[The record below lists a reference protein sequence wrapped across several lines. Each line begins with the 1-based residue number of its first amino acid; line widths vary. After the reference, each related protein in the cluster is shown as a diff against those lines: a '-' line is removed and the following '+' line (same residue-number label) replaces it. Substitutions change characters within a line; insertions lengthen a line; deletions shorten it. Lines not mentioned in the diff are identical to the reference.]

1 MYNNLKKYSEFLLMS
16 KNIIDNKQPALINY
30 YAKVINMIIYNIVSL
45 TSILTILLFDSTKV
59 TSNTIIVTKKYLND
73 MCKINKKIKGGTV
86 LPAEFFGADS
96 GRYTAD
102 AGNDLLKVDFENS
115 QARPTISSTMES
127 TMTGGG
133 MGGCK
138 LCKKMKGGELGFN
151 KQLLVIVSKIFK
163 EHKIKIHKTL
173 KQDLV
178 NLIKTYL
185 YFLTHKLHNS
195 KKKINLTIMKKLIK
209 KSGCYKLTI

>member
-16 KNIIDNKQPALINY
+16 KKIIDKKENTLINY

-45 TSILTILLFDSTKV
+45 TSILVILLFDSNKV
-59 TSNTIIVTKKYLND
+59 TRNTIIVTKKYLND

-86 LPAEFFGADS
+86 LPSEFFGSDS
-96 GRYTAD
+96 DRYTAD
-102 AGNDLLKVDFENS
+102 AGNDLLKVDFENL

-133 MGGCK
+133 MGGCNS
-138 LCKKMKGGELGFN
+138 CKKFKGGELGFN

-163 EHKIKIHKTL
+163 EHKIKIDKSL

-178 NLIKTYL
+178 NLIKTYVYL
-185 YFLTHKLHNS
+185 LLHKLQSS
-195 KKKINLTIMKKLIK
+195 KRKMNLTIMKKIIK

>member
-1 MYNNLKKYSEFLLMS
+1 MYNNLKKYSKFLLMS
-16 KNIIDNKQPALINY
+16 KNLIDDKQSSVINY

-96 GRYTAD
+96 GRYSANV
-102 AGNDLLKVDFENS
+102 GNDLLKVDFENLE
-115 QARPTISSTMES
+115 ARPTINSTMES

-133 MGGCK
+133 MGGCN
-138 LCKKMKGGELGFN
+138 LCKKFKGGELGFN

-163 EHKIKIHKTL
+163 EHKIKIDKIL

-185 YFLTHKLHNS
+185 YFLIHKLHNS
-195 KKKINLTIMKKLIK
+195 KKKINLIIMKKIIK